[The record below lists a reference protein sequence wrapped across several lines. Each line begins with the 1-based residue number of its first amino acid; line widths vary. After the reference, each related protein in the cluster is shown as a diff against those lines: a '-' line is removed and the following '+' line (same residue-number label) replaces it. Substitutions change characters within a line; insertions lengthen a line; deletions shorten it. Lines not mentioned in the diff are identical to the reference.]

1 MEPLHNASVDEVS
14 AKVRDMHDI
23 KEVISKTNF
32 ELRFGVS
39 RVLGGRKVMI
49 PTSTLSLAG

>member
-49 PTSTLSLAG
+49 PTSTLS